1 MRGKGPVPLRSY
13 YMKLRR
19 KKESGSRAHPRQWPG
34 AEAWLTVVDEAVR
47 AAHAAH
53 CVALALKGRPH
64 LEDTM
69 RFLMRRAEMLLRFVE
84 SLVTESRCGDRFR
97 EMSTEEL
104 LHGMKHIETSLTAK
118 VRHLMN
124 RAGQR
129 EQMAKLLENEALI
142 GQISQ
147 TRIQLALME
156 PDKANGDDEVE

>member
-1 MRGKGPVPLRSY
+1 
-13 YMKLRR
+13 
-19 KKESGSRAHPRQWPG
+19 
-34 AEAWLTVVDEAVR
+34 
-47 AAHAAH
+47 
-53 CVALALKGRPH
+53 
-64 LEDTM
+64 M